1 MGNPKMVSVILPVY
15 NCERYVKDAIESI
28 LDQTY
33 KNFELIVVDD
43 GSTDNSI
50 KIIERF
56 RSSSVKI
63 IRQENL
69 GAGAARNSGLEIAG
83 GEYFAFLDSDDLWLG
98 NKLELQMEQIVQPGA
113 PDMIFGYVKE
123 FSGGNPALTHAP
135 LADAQSLRGI
145 HPISI
150 LVSRE
155 NFMRVGLFNPIFTV
169 GEFIDWYARAK
180 NQKLS
185 ELMMPEILAYRRVHE
200 GNLDR
205 LKRNNINQYASVLKA
220 ALDRKRNL

>member
-1 MGNPKMVSVILPVY
+1 MASVILPVY
-15 NCERYVKDAIESI
+15 NCESYIKDAIESI

-56 RSSSVKI
+56 RVPSVKI

-69 GAGAARNSGLEIAG
+69 GCPVARNTGLKTAR
-83 GEYFAFLDSDDLWLG
+83 GEYFAFLDSDDLWVR
-98 NKLELQMEQIVQPGA
+98 NKLELQMEQISQPGA
-113 PDMIFGYVKE
+113 ADMIFGYVNE
-123 FSGGNPALTHAP
+123 FSGSNPIIINALMAN
-135 LADAQSLRGI
+135 AKSLKGI
-145 HPISI
+145 HAICLLIS
-150 LVSRE
+150 RA
-155 NFMRVGLFNPIFTV
+155 NFMRVGLFDSKFSDA
-169 GEFIDWYARAK
+169 EFIDWYARAK

-185 ELMMPEILAYRRVHE
+185 ELIMPEILAYRRVHE

-205 LKRNNINQYASVLKA
+205 LKRHNVNQYASALKA